1 METQIVQPDHTSLG
15 RPLSRRV
22 VTAAAWSA
30 PIVLIARPAPA
41 LAASVSGTL
50 HFNYLNGYGATYV
63 NGVMTELE
71 CGLSVQNLWTSGSPT
86 LDTIT
91 VKVTIPDSRV
101 DGDAATIVVGTPA
114 WSASAPVQAGPTWVY
129 TLTYSGSVAPGGS
142 TGDLKFRVSLNNS
155 ASGSFAIAAT
165 ASAEAVTG
173 ASTTATV
180 HF

>member
-1 METQIVQPDHTSLG
+1 M
-15 RPLSRRV
+15 RV
-22 VTAAAWSA
+22 SAGGPAALLLDAVLAVA
-30 PIVLIARPAPA
+30 PIVTSRQ
-41 LAASVSGTL
+41 TE
-50 HFNYLNGYGATYV
+50 TY
-63 NGVMTELE
+63 
-71 CGLSVQNLWTSGSPT
+71 
-86 LDTIT
+86 
-91 VKVTIPDSRV
+91 
-101 DGDAATIVVGTPA
+101 
-114 WSASAPVQAGPTWVY
+114 SASAPVQAGPTWVY